1 MINGLYID
9 ESGDAQI
16 IGKIA
21 TARNIIQRIQELLP
35 SLIEQEKAQ
44 ILSLYN
50 DEDLHAELDKRSKQM
65 EEQMIKRIIEP

>member
-16 IGKIA
+16 IGNIT